1 MDRDVT
7 VAWKIDLAEPADPT
21 RREQTLHWTLG
32 CTSPYL
38 DRHHAAN
45 VAYDRITVGWGLS
58 FPDSLEAIDAL
69 AEAEAWPEVAPD
81 TYAPPRHT
89 EPRRRPDTARAP
101 TLALR
106 SASEGRAIAA

>member
-1 MDRDVT
+1 MGSDVT
-7 VAWKIDLAEPADPT
+7 VVWKIDPAEPADPT
-21 RREQTLHWTLG
+21 QREQTLHSTLG
-32 CTSPYL
+32 CTSSIT

-45 VAYDRITVGWGLS
+45 VAYDRITLGWGVS
-58 FPDSLEAIDAL
+58 FPDALAALYAL

-106 SASEGRAIAA
+106 SASTGRAIAA